1 MPMLTARLGWI
12 IEVVAASTEHHG
24 LPGDSGIGAQGACN
38 DTNPAVAITRTA
50 KSRVVICETGAGR
63 LYYKELGL
71 DSGLP
76 IEIDDPMRIGTGF
89 LVTNE
94 GVQYSLSRAGLV
106 ITQGSEVLS
115 YEAMLEYW
123 SQ

>member
-1 MPMLTARLGWI
+1 M
-12 IEVVAASTEHHG
+12 
-24 LPGDSGIGAQGACN
+24 
-38 DTNPAVAITRTA
+38 
-50 KSRVVICETGAGR
+50 ICETGAGR

-89 LVTNE
+89 LVTTK

-115 YEAMLEYW
+115 NEPMLEYW